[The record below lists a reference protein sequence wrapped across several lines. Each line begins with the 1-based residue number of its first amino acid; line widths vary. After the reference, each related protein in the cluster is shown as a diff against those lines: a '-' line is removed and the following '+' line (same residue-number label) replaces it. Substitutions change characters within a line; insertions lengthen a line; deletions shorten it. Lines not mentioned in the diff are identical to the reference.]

1 MVKVQLNTSMGEILL
16 ELNDAK
22 APISVKNF
30 LAYAESGHYE
40 GTLFHRV
47 IPGFMIQGGGYD
59 KDLQKKAV
67 DDPIENEAANGL
79 VNARGT
85 VAMARTPELHS
96 ATAQFFINLDDNA
109 FLNHRSADED
119 GYGYAVFGSVL
130 QGMDIVDKIAGLE
143 TSGRGSFNKDVPVDD
158 VTIES
163 VTQL

>member
-1 MVKVQLNTSMGEILL
+1 
-16 ELNDAK
+16 
-22 APISVKNF
+22 
-30 LAYAESGHYE
+30 
-40 GTLFHRV
+40 
-47 IPGFMIQGGGYD
+47 MI
-59 KDLQKKAV
+59 AN
-67 DDPIENEAANGL
+67 NEAANGL
-79 VNARGT
+79 VNGRGT

-96 ATAQFFINLDDNA
+96 ATAQFFINLDDNE

-143 TSGRGSFNKDVPVDD
+143 TSGRGAFNKDVPVDD